1 MDEAEFGVNDIS
13 KEEYKRLKEKTM
25 AKKKSMKKKKT
36 KKEKEKKETRL
47 ASAPRMT
54 KLADDFL
61 AELKQREFKRRSKHP
76 T

>member
-1 MDEAEFGVNDIS
+1 MDIP
-13 KEEYKRLKEKTM
+13 LKKNW
-25 AKKKSMKKKKT
+25 KKKT
-36 KKEKEKKETRL
+36 KNKEEEEKQKRL

-76 T
+76 S

>member
-1 MDEAEFGVNDIS
+1 MPKFLRQVNET
-13 KEEYKRLKEKTM
+13 KEEKQK
-25 AKKKSMKKKKT
+25 
-36 KKEKEKKETRL
+36 RL

-76 T
+76 S